1 MRDIIRMYPD
11 YQNEAGMSLKSHISN
26 DNTTVTIAIQGMFDL
41 SLQGDFRKAY
51 EEGGKAKK
59 YIIDLRDTDYM
70 DSSAFGMLL
79 VFKDYV
85 GGDDAEI
92 SIINTSDELKKSF
105 SVLQFD
111 RLFNVA

>member
-1 MRDIIRMYPD
+1 
-11 YQNEAGMSLKSHISN
+11 MSLRKHVSG
-26 DNTTVTIAIQGMFDL
+26 DEKTVTITIDGMFDL

-51 EEGGKAKK
+51 EEYGKQKR

-85 GGDDAEI
+85 GGDRADI
-92 SIINTSDELKKSF
+92 SIINTSEDLKKSF
-105 SVLQFD
+105 SMLQFD
-111 RLFNVA
+111 RMFDVS